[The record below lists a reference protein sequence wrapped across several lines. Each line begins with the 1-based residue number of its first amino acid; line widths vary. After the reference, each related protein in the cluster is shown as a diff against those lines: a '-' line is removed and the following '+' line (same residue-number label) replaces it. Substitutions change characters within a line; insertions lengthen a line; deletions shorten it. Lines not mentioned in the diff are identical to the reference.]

1 MAELIT
7 LIICAILS
15 VIAFRP
21 KREETVKDY
30 MTKKAVK

>member
-7 LIICAILS
+7 IGICLILA

-21 KREETVKDY
+21 KRDESVKDY